1 MPETSTIIQ
10 DGVDRFREAY
20 GSLEGEVQRVQ
31 KELRIRRKKL
41 EKRFETGRKDIE
53 KRFSTQRKEIE
64 KRFEAQRKL
73 LAKRTEKLRTGIEKN
88 PAVKRLDALRKDA
101 TKQIEQ
107 RVSDVLGA
115 LQIASKSDLQRIDR
129 KISQIS
135 KKLKEM
141 DRGKRSNGSASQP
154 TA

>member
-1 MPETSTIIQ
+1 MPETNTIIQ

-20 GSLEGEVQRVQ
+20 GSLEDEVQRVQ

-53 KRFSTQRKEIE
+53 KRFSTQRKQIE
-64 KRFEAQRKL
+64 
-73 LAKRTEKLRTGIEKN
+73 KRTEKLRTGIEKN

-107 RVSDVLGA
+107 RVSGVLGA

-141 DRGKRSNGSASQP
+141 DRSKRSNGSASQP

>member
-1 MPETSTIIQ
+1 MPESNNIIQ

-20 GSLEGEVQRVQ
+20 GSLEGELQRVQ

-53 KRFSTQRKEIE
+53 KRFASQRKDIE
-64 KRFEAQRKL
+64 KRFETQRKQFER
-73 LAKRTEKLRTGIEKN
+73 RTQKLRGEIGKN
-88 PAVKRLDALRKDA
+88 PAVKRIDALRKDA

-107 RVSDVLGA
+107 GVSDVLSA

-129 KISQIS
+129 KISQLG

-141 DRGKRSNGSASQP
+141 DRGKRTNGSASP